1 MEVELTRDSVLKQVG
16 PCFSEMDARA
26 FLELG
31 PEAAIFAIMTLAKRV
46 AELTG
51 LVGKADPSAPS
62 GQTAP
67 FLKPKTK
74 GRRKKPGAR
83 PGHPGS
89 RRETPKPD
97 KTVPHSLE
105 RCPDCSGSVSKCN
118 SSRSRI
124 IEDLQEDSK
133 PSVTEHVL
141 SRYWCSHCRKKVE
154 PVVEDALPDSQIGHR
169 AICLAGMMHY
179 LQGTTLSQIL
189 NVYNYYL
196 HFPVT
201 EGGLVQ
207 AWHRMGE
214 IFRPWYDGFPNSDG
228 DGSERGE
235 QTQSV
240 LRTIMCTLK
249 MCGHNPVQI
258 LVDALKSYVRSGK
271 LPPLPTKI
279 TANG

>member
-1 MEVELTRDSVLKQVG
+1 MPTVEVELTRDSVLKQVG
-16 PCFSEMDARA
+16 SCFSEVDACA
-26 FLELG
+26 FVDLG
-31 PEAAIFAIMTLAKRV
+31 SEAAIFAILTLAKRV

-141 SRYWCSHCRKKVE
+141 SRYWCSPAC
-154 PVVEDALPDSQIGHR
+154 
-169 AICLAGMMHY
+169 
-179 LQGTTLSQIL
+179 
-189 NVYNYYL
+189 
-196 HFPVT
+196 
-201 EGGLVQ
+201 
-207 AWHRMGE
+207 
-214 IFRPWYDGFPNSDG
+214 
-228 DGSERGE
+228 
-235 QTQSV
+235 
-240 LRTIMCTLK
+240 
-249 MCGHNPVQI
+249 
-258 LVDALKSYVRSGK
+258 
-271 LPPLPTKI
+271 
-279 TANG
+279 